1 MLFKPPHVW
10 FFVVGTL
17 NEYADLETTPTI
29 LAEVVGTHQ
38 SSVLAIQSWCMF
50 PGACLFLHPLCAS
63 RLLRP
68 KEAEQALFSCLES
81 KFSEGCPLGRRM

>member
-17 NEYADLETTPTI
+17 NEYADLETTPMI

-38 SSVLAIQSWCMF
+38 NSVLAIQSWCMF
-50 PGACLFLHPLCAS
+50 PGACLFLHPLCAVWTVR
-63 RLLRP
+63 RLQRGVI
-68 KEAEQALFSCLES
+68 F
-81 KFSEGCPLGRRM
+81 G